1 MEDAQNEIVDQIDE
15 LNALMRNF
23 DVVDVDSETIDDY
36 KEKLAKIDDLFV
48 KTDKDITKF
57 VRKYSNNGLDAQ
69 SSQAWNGQLSKLQS
83 DVRSHRDRIKAKVI
97 QVRAS
102 TSANTNDGLDAK
114 KLELELLARQVV
126 AQEAISNSNT
136 QQINQTLREADA
148 KRCNSLVKAKAK
160 AASIR
165 ADVEE
170 LDKAIN
176 ETRDWKNATDI
187 TVKRAMRNIKEWKKE
202 IIKII
207 EAKREFLILVD
218 ENEFTDE
225 DDDVSKD
232 LVDRV
237 VTDLKEDVEAMI
249 VAIKNEDNI
258 RALYTLDITPVADPV
273 KLPKFAGKDG
283 EDFHQFREE
292 MNRGFIQNRISI
304 ADQLP
309 KLRECLSG
317 AALALV
323 PKSTITT
330 VDEAWT
336 VLKKSYGDA
345 YRIIKFRKEELMKV
359 GKFPKLNERN
369 KGGYNQQIAWY
380 LKVENL
386 LKGILD
392 LGKNHP
398 EYSDA
403 AFSIE
408 FLSTVAMMFPQRI
421 SEKLYDCG
429 GQRDV
434 RLQNMLSQIVI
445 FREKAQG
452 MQVFMEASSP
462 QTTVGNGGSGGSGG
476 GNPQQHSQVTGGG
489 RHGVIQGLIAY
500 KPPRRD
506 ENCRICNMLETEGD
520 TDNLYDDHIHNFPT
534 GCPRYINMTM
544 KQRADIA
551 RKAKLCLNCHDPEY
565 TYKGVDRNHSC
576 SKGKKS
582 RYTCTNSSCR

>member
-202 IIKII
+202 INKII
-207 EAKREFLILVD
+207 EAKREFIILVD